1 MSPGATLLLAT
12 RSEGKLR
19 ELREIVRNAG
29 YEPVSLVDVGIPES
43 PEEEGIECHDT
54 FEANALAKARYFNR
68 LTSMPTVADDS
79 GLCVRA
85 LGDAPGVWS
94 KRYSGRNDLSG
105 QALDDANNARL
116 QEELEQHSDRSASY
130 TCAAAFVSDGEEHV
144 SIGRTTGH
152 ITFEPLGDEGFG
164 YDPYFFSLELGKT
177 FGEATVAEKEA
188 VSHRG
193 RAFRALFD
201 QMIGGHIFDDERSG

>member
-12 RSEGKLR
+12 RSGGKLR
-19 ELREIVRNAG
+19 ELREIVMNAG
-29 YEPVSLVDVGIPES
+29 YEPVSLVDLGIPES

-68 LTSMPTVADDS
+68 HTTMPTVADDS

-116 QEELEQHSDRSASY
+116 QKELGAHSDRNASY
-130 TCAAAFVSDGEEHV
+130 TCAAAFVGNGEEYV
-144 SIGRTTGH
+144 AIGRTTGH
-152 ITFEPLGDEGFG
+152 FTFEPLGHEGFG

-177 FGEATVAEKEA
+177 FGEASVAEKEA

-193 RAFRALFD
+193 RAFRSLFD
-201 QMIGGHIFDDERSG
+201 SLRERTAS

>member
-1 MSPGATLLLAT
+1 MSPGTTLLMAT

-19 ELREIVRNAG
+19 ELREIVAG
-29 YEPVSLVDVGIPES
+29 SGFNPVSLLDIGIPES
-43 PEEEGIECHDT
+43 PDEEGIECHDT

-94 KRYSGRNDLSG
+94 KRYSGRKDLSG

-116 QEELEQHSDRSASY
+116 LAELAAHSDRSASY
-130 TCAAAFVSDGEEHV
+130 ACAAAFVHNDEEYV
-144 SIGRTTGH
+144 VIGRTTGH
-152 ITFEPLGDEGFG
+152 IAFEPLGDEGFG

-177 FGEATVAEKEA
+177 FGQATVAEKEA

-201 QMIGGHIFDDERSG
+201 SLRER

>member
-1 MSPGATLLLAT
+1 MSSRQKLLLAT

-19 ELREIVRNAG
+19 ELREIVAG
-29 YEPVSLVDVGIPES
+29 SGFEPVSLVDLGIPES
-43 PEEEGIECHDT
+43 PDEEGIECHDT

-68 LTSMPTVADDS
+68 LTSMPTIADDS

-94 KRYSGRNDLSG
+94 KRYSGRGDLSG

-116 QEELEQHSDRSASY
+116 LAELAAHEDRSASY
-130 TCAAAFVSDGEEHV
+130 ACAAAFANDGEEHV
-144 SIGRTTGH
+144 VTGRTMGH
-152 ITFEPLGDEGFG
+152 ITLEPRGDEGFG
-164 YDPYFFSLELGKT
+164 YDPYFFSFDLGKT
-177 FGEATVAEKEA
+177 FGEARVAEKEG

-201 QMIGGHIFDDERSG
+201 SLRERISIIP

>member
-1 MSPGATLLLAT
+1 MSQGKTLLMAT
-12 RSEGKLR
+12 RSAGKLR
-19 ELREIVRNAG
+19 ELREMVAG
-29 YEPVSLVDVGIPES
+29 SGFNPVSLAELGIPES
-43 PEEEGIECHDT
+43 PEEESIECHDT

-94 KRYSGRNDLSG
+94 KRYSGRSDLSG

-116 QEELEQHSDRSASY
+116 LSELAAHPDRSASY
-130 TCAAAFVSDGEEHV
+130 ACAAAFVSGGEEYV
-144 SIGRTTGH
+144 ATGRTTGH
-152 ITFEPLGDEGFG
+152 ITVEPRGDEGFE

-201 QMIGGHIFDDERSG
+201 SLREGAAT